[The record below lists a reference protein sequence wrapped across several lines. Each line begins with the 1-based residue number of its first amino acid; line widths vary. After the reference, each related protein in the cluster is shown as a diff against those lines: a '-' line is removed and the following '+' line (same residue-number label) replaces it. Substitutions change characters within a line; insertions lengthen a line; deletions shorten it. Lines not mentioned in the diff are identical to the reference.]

1 MSLRRFILNLIRPS
15 RMDSQ
20 VQPPVPKTSEEYSRE
35 VEIETERRRGM
46 HGGAYGGT

>member
-1 MSLRRFILNLIRPS
+1 MSVRRFILNLIFPS
-15 RMDSQ
+15 RMDGQAQS
-20 VQPPVPKTSEEYSRE
+20 PVSKTSEEYSRE